1 MRLLGREDSELS
13 LGLGAKPRKP
23 THFLRSLEAKI
34 DQKWAAASNNVEKN
48 ELIISQKKV
57 SYQLE

>member
-34 DQKWAAASNNVEKN
+34 DQKWAAACNNVE
-48 ELIISQKKV
+48 
-57 SYQLE
+57 